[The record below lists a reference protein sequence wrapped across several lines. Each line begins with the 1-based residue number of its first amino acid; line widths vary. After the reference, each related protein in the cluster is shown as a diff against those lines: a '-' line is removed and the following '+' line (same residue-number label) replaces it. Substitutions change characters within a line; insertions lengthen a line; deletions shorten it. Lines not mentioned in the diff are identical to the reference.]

1 MITVRS
7 RISYKACKKTIT
19 EIGEASF
26 IFEAKTVFREQ
37 VNIWVLKGGEG
48 GRSEIKKFGNI
59 FSFLFVCNLLCQN

>member
-7 RISYKACKKTIT
+7 KISYKACKKTIT

-37 VNIWVLKGGEG
+37 VNIWVLKGEGEG
-48 GRSEIKKFGNI
+48 EVKSRNLEIY
-59 FSFLFVCNLLCQN
+59 FLFVCNLLCQN